1 MVCNIGSRYGSCVH
15 EGADVEFDRLVSRFE
30 YKSSRLEYWQ
40 LGSDSYC
47 GPLTEVDHR

>member
-1 MVCNIGSRYGSCVH
+1 MLDGLHHLIQDY
-15 EGADVEFDRLVSRFE
+15 VEFDRLVSRFE

-40 LGSDSYC
+40 LGTDSYC